1 MKFPRRVQTLVI
13 LLLALLLAAPAL
25 AQRNKTE
32 KRDPLYPDAVRV
44 EPKKANVQ
52 QRFNRKFEQI
62 SKLADDDKYQELVDV
77 ALEIVNDPK
86 AKPADIAAGYQNA
99 VYGAMELED
108 YDSAAE
114 YMEKAIETNALS
126 NDTHYQMMLQL
137 AQIHMSEERYVP
149 ALEILD
155 RFMEETRSRKP
166 DHLALKG
173 NALYRLERFDEA
185 ATVLSEAIR
194 ASDKPQP
201 SWQQLLMAAYFDQE
215 KPEEAA
221 RVAEELMAANPDD
234 KRAAMNLVSIYAQ
247 ADQYDKAAALLEK
260 LRAKGALD
268 EERDYRQLYV
278 IYLNQDGGE
287 SKAIDVINEGLAKG
301 ILKENAEVFTALAQS
316 YYFTDR
322 FDEAIEAYRKA
333 APLAKDGEASLN
345 LARVLSNEEH
355 FAESKAAAQQAI
367 ARGVRRPGDAW
378 MIIARAEFGL
388 DNRSAMIAAY
398 REAAKY
404 PESQEQAREW
414 LRRSGQL

>member
-345 LARVLSNEEH
+345 LARALSNEEH